1 MSIFSWWRWLRGVT
15 LTLDPAGHLER
26 VDTDGAGERW
36 VAVGV
41 DPRFTASHDRGP
53 RVPAGWYRLRM
64 DLQRYDGFIDNP
76 CFYPDYGR
84 GMGDAERV
92 RIPYSSKAPGSHVDA
107 VVRFTHEVHHLRMDP
122 STAPCEFEVSNVSLA
137 RMGTLRATLVMVHRL
152 AQRLAGDRDMQR
164 IAAGEAWKALREG
177 GRTGFGEWLY
187 AFHDEMS
194 EGVSLDYQAWV
205 RRFDTP
211 AAYDLRHM
219 QAAIAAFRRRPLV
232 SIVMPVYNTP
242 EQWLRLCVDSVVA
255 QTYPHWELCIAD
267 DASPDPRVAE
277 VLAEYAA
284 RDARI
289 KVVRRERNGH
299 ISAASNSALGIASG
313 DYVALLDHD
322 DELAPHALYM
332 VAKALDE
339 RPGLRL
345 LYSDEDKIDEQGN
358 RFAPY
363 FKPDW
368 NPELL
373 LSQNYICHLS
383 VYDAALLRAIGGFR
397 VGFEGSQDH
406 DLALRATAKL
416 ARDEIGHIPHILYHW
431 RAIASST
438 ALSGTAKSYTD
449 DAGVRAIT
457 EHLHANGET
466 SATVEP
472 VTGGYRVRRPVGDD
486 GPLVS
491 LVIPTR
497 DRVELLRMSVGS
509 ILERT
514 QYRNFEIVIVDNQST
529 DADALAYMDEVQR
542 DPRVRVLRHDAPFN
556 YSRINNVAVRAC
568 RGSVIGLVNNDIEV
582 IDGGWL
588 EEMLGLALRPGYGAG
603 GAMLYYPDNRI
614 QHAGVVIGTGGVAGH
629 AHVGQPR
636 GTPGQHNRAMLAQNM
651 SAVTA
656 ACLLVRREVFDE
668 VRGLD
673 EGFEVAFND
682 VDFCLRVAAR
692 GYLNAWTPWA
702 ELIHHESASRGYEDN
717 PEKMARFMGEV
728 SRIQARWGSSL
739 EWDPAYNPNLSLLDG
754 NFDLAIPPR
763 LYLKDSMRGGMA
775 VLAHCPFA
783 ARASA
788 MADSEARPPD
798 PIPKAHYP

>member
-1 MSIFSWWRWLRGVT
+1 MSISSWWRWFRGVA
-15 LTLDPAGHLER
+15 LELEASGHLER
-26 VDTDGAGERW
+26 VDDGDAGERW
-36 VAVGV
+36 AAVGV
-41 DPRFTASHDRGP
+41 DPRFIASHDQGR
-53 RVPAGWYRLRM
+53 RFPAGWYRLRM
-64 DLQRYDGFIDNP
+64 DLRRFEGFIDNP
-76 CFYPDYGR
+76 CFYPDYGQ
-84 GMGDAERV
+84 GMGDAHRV
-92 RIPYSSKAPGSHVDA
+92 RIPYSSKASTSQVDA
-107 VVRFTHEVHHLRMDP
+107 VVRFTHEVHCLRMDP
-122 STAPCEFEVSNVSLA
+122 STAPCEFELTNATLV
-137 RMGTLRATLVMVHRL
+137 RMGTVRATLVMLRRL
-152 AQRLAGDRDMQR
+152 VQRFAGDRDMLG
-164 IAAGEAWKALREG
+164 IAAGEAWKAWREG
-177 GRTGFGEWLY
+177 GLPGFGEWLY

-194 EGVSLDYQAWV
+194 EGVSLDYQAWL

-211 AAYDLRHM
+211 VAYDLRQM
-219 QAAIAAFRRRPLV
+219 EARIARFARRPLV

-242 EQWLRLCVDSVVA
+242 EQWLRLCLDSVLA

-267 DASPDPRVAE
+267 DASPDPRVGE

-289 KVVRRERNGH
+289 KVVRREANGH
-299 ISAASNSALGIASG
+299 ISAASNSALEIATG

-339 RPGLRL
+339 QPGLRL
-345 LYSDEDKIDEQGN
+345 VYSDEDKVDEQGN

-373 LSQNYICHLS
+373 LSQNYVCHLS
-383 VYDAALLRAIGGFR
+383 VYEAALLRGIGGFR
-397 VGFEGSQDH
+397 IGFEGSQDH
-406 DLALRATAKL
+406 DLALRATARL
-416 ARDEIGHIPHILYHW
+416 SSDEIGHIPHILYHW

-449 DAGVRAIT
+449 AAGVRAIT
-457 EHLHANGET
+457 EYLHARGDIE
-466 SATVEP
+466 ATVEP

-497 DRVELLRMSVGS
+497 DRVELLRMSVGT

-514 QYRNFEIVIVDNQST
+514 HYRNFEIVIVDNQST

-542 DPRVRVLRHDAPFN
+542 DPRVRVIRHDAPFN

-568 RGSVIGLVNNDIEV
+568 RGTVIGLVNNDIEV

-588 EEMLGLALRPGYGAG
+588 EEMLGLALVPQYGAV
-603 GAMLYYPDNRI
+603 GAMLYYPDDRI
-614 QHAGVVIGTGGVAGH
+614 QHAGVIVGIGGVAGH

-636 GTPGQHNRAMLAQNM
+636 GTPGQHNRAMLAQNL

-656 ACLLVRREVFDE
+656 ACLLVRREVFEE
-668 VRGLD
+668 VGGLD
-673 EGFEVAFND
+673 EDFEVAFND

-692 GYLNAWTPWA
+692 GYLNVWTPWA
-702 ELIHHESASRGYEDN
+702 ELYHHESASRGYEDN
-717 PEKMARFMGEV
+717 PVKMARFMGEV
-728 SRIQARWGSSL
+728 GRIQARWGSSL
-739 EWDPAYNPNLSLLDG
+739 AWDPAYNPNLSLLDG

-763 LYLKDSMRGGMA
+763 LYLKDSMRDGRA
-775 VLAHCPFA
+775 VLSICPFA
-783 ARASA
+783 EHA
-788 MADSEARPPD
+788 
-798 PIPKAHYP
+798 KATP

>member
-1 MSIFSWWRWLRGVT
+1 MSISSWWRWVRGVA
-15 LTLDPAGHLER
+15 LQLDASGHLER
-26 VDTDGAGERW
+26 VDVGEGTERW
-36 VAVGV
+36 AAIGV
-41 DPRFTASHDRGP
+41 DPQFLVSHDGGGRFP
-53 RVPAGWYRLRM
+53 PGWYRLRM
-64 DLQRYDGFIDNP
+64 DMHRFEGFIDNP
-76 CFYPDYGR
+76 CFYPDYGQ
-84 GMGDAERV
+84 GMGDAHRV
-92 RIPYSSKAPGSHVDA
+92 RIPYSSKASTSQIDA
-107 VVRFTHEVHHLRMDP
+107 VVRFTHDVHRLRMDP
-122 STAPCEFEVSNVSLA
+122 STAPCEFELTNATLV
-137 RMGTLRATLVMVHRL
+137 RMGTLRATLVMLRRL
-152 AQRLAGDRDMQR
+152 LGRLAGDRDMLR
-164 IAAGEAWKALREG
+164 IAAGESWKAWREG
-177 GRTGFGEWLY
+177 GRVGFGEWLY

-205 RRFDTP
+205 RRFDSSV
-211 AAYDLRHM
+211 AYDLRQM
-219 QAAIAAFRRRPLV
+219 EGRIARFKRRPVV

-242 EQWLRLCVDSVVA
+242 EQWLRLCLDSVLA

-267 DASPDPRVAE
+267 DASPDPRVGE

-284 RDARI
+284 RDPRI
-289 KVVRRERNGH
+289 KVMRRAANGH
-299 ISAASNSALGIASG
+299 ISAASNSALEMVTG

-322 DELAPHALYM
+322 DEIAPHALYM

-339 RPGLRL
+339 HPGLRL
-345 LYSDEDKIDEQGN
+345 MYSDEDKIDEHGN

-373 LSQNYICHLS
+373 LSQNYVCHLT
-383 VYDAALLRAIGGFR
+383 VCDAALLREVGGFR

-406 DLALRATAKL
+406 DLALRVTARL

-438 ALSGTAKSYTD
+438 ALSGAAKTYTD
-449 DAGVRAIT
+449 VAGVRAIT
-457 EHLHANGET
+457 SYLHARGET
-466 SATVEP
+466 TATVEP

-497 DRVELLRMSVGS
+497 DRVELLRMSVGG
-509 ILERT
+509 ILEHTR
-514 QYRNFEIVIVDNQST
+514 YRNFEIVIVDNQST
-529 DADALAYMDEVQR
+529 DSESLAYMEDVQR
-542 DPRVRVLRHDAPFN
+542 DPRVRVLRYDAPFN
-556 YSRINNVAVRAC
+556 YSRINNVAVSEC
-568 RGSVIGLVNNDIEV
+568 RGTVIGLVNNDIEV

-588 EEMLGLALRPGYGAG
+588 EEMLGLALRPEYGAV

-629 AHVGQPR
+629 AYVGQAR
-636 GTPGQHNRAMLAQNM
+636 GAPGQHNRAMLAQNL

-668 VRGLD
+668 VGGLD
-673 EGFEVAFND
+673 EDFEVAFND

-692 GYLNAWTPWA
+692 GYRNVWTPWA
-702 ELIHHESASRGYEDN
+702 ELYHHESASRGYEDN

-728 SRIQARWGSSL
+728 ERIQGRWGSSL
-739 EWDPAYNPNLSLLDG
+739 AWDPAYNPNLSLLDG

-763 LYLKDSMRGGMA
+763 LYLKDSMRDAAA
-775 VLAHCPFA
+775 VLYACPFA
-783 ARASA
+783 AVAENNATS
-788 MADSEARPPD
+788 
-798 PIPKAHYP
+798 H